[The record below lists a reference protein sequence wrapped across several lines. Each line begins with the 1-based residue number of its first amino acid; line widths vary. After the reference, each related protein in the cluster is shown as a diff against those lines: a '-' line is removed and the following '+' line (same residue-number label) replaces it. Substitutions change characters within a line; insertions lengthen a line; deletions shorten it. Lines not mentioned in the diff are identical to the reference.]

1 MYFVIVAQ
9 NISAKILKIAK
20 NKKCL
25 LFNILLFRKGFTME
39 RFVWI
44 AKVKPG
50 KLEEYKK
57 RHDEIWP
64 EMTEV
69 LNLAGIHNYS
79 IWNIGEQLIG
89 YYECESIE
97 HATKV
102 QRESEVVDRW
112 NEYMKDVMEME
123 MDPDTGT
130 SVLLEQ
136 VFFHK

>member
-1 MYFVIVAQ
+1 MVVQEHSTRGF
-9 NISAKILKIAK
+9 SD
-20 NKKCL
+20 
-25 LFNILLFRKGFTME
+25 LFLIFNLTEQLFTKGSIME

-123 MDPDTGT
+123 MEMDPDTGT